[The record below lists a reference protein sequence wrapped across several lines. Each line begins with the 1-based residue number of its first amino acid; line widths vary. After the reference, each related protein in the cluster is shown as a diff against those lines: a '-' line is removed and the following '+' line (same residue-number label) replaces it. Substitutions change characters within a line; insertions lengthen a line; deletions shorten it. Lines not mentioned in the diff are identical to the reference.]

1 MSPLLQDSLFWEG
14 PDTFVGSFTQ
24 NNCICF
30 CSGPSRP
37 NTCWVPIVLISR
49 LALFDLRGHV
59 YLGPFHQKW
68 RLRFC
73 FSCGDLKKNPK
84 LLSRWVLALTF
95 PLAEGHGFPCL
106 LYLWGCE
113 QCGPSFREVSQLQ
126 LITFCHPKPHSWPKW
141 AYRPAS
147 SWPGSILSSPSSHTQ
162 AAVTSNLPLKLH
174 EILEQII

>member
-1 MSPLLQDSLFWEG
+1 MMSFSNVFIISVFVYQSVLVCWVFHIGVYSLEFLGLTAGWSFMYFVTKLWPTSPFLLQDSLFWEG
-14 PDTFVGSFTQ
+14 PDTLVGSFTQ

-37 NTCWVPIVLISR
+37 NPCWVPIVLISR

-59 YLGPFHQKW
+59 YLGPFHQKR

-95 PLAEGHGFPCL
+95 PLAEGSGFPCL
-106 LYLWGCE
+106 L
-113 QCGPSFREVSQLQ
+113 
-126 LITFCHPKPHSWPKW
+126 
-141 AYRPAS
+141 
-147 SWPGSILSSPSSHTQ
+147 
-162 AAVTSNLPLKLH
+162 
-174 EILEQII
+174 